1 MKLLF
6 SKNIILIQSFIKH
19 NTFYKNTL
27 KILVREVYDNQGV
40 FVSVYKEK
48 REKEGILDE
57 KIEASLK
64 DHSVSQHLGANENLL
79 RIYLL

>member
-1 MKLLF
+1 MVAIVISF
-6 SKNIILIQSFIKH
+6 SDKFNISFILVFTSVDYLSSFK
-19 NTFYKNTL
+19 FWSVSSRDKNTL

-57 KIEASLK
+57 KIEASL
-64 DHSVSQHLGANENLL
+64 
-79 RIYLL
+79 